1 PLLPRSIRPP
11 TSATLF
17 PYTTLIRSFRPDAG
31 GLPLEVLDGL
41 VDVVGQVQPIDV
53 GLLDHPAGEHGAAQP
68 VQQRG
73 PVVDADEHD
82 GETGDLARLG
92 EGDRLEDLV
101 ESAEAPRQHEEALAV
116 LDEHR
121 LAREEVAEVDAE
133 VDVGI
138 QPRLEGEFDAQADG
152 GPAGL
157 TGTLVRGLHGAR
169 AAAGDHGVAGLAHP
183 TA

>member
-82 GETGDLARLG
+82 GETDRKSTRLNSSH
-92 EGDRLEDLV
+92 V
-101 ESAEAPRQHEEALAV
+101 SISYAV
-116 LDEHR
+116 FCLR
-121 LAREEVAEVDAE
+121 K
-133 VDVGI
+133 
-138 QPRLEGEFDAQADG
+138 
-152 GPAGL
+152 
-157 TGTLVRGLHGAR
+157 
-169 AAAGDHGVAGLAHP
+169 
-183 TA
+183 